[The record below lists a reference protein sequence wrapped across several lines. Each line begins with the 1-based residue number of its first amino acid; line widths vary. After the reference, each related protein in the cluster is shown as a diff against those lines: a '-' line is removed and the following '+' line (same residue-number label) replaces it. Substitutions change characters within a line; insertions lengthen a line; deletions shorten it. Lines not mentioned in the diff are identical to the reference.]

1 MRAYF
6 GVPRTALTTGSIQ
19 QQYFQADSWYQ
30 GAILRNAVTIQT
42 PCMFREFARSSAVI
56 VQSPASEPGTASA
69 IPESPAGS
77 LLSFAIAGS
86 DPAAC
91 SNLRHMLLQ
100 TGFAKEI
107 HEWASA
113 KAVELRHSQDVPDV
127 VFLDL
132 NGTPESDFAFAQ
144 QLAKLRPSVHIV
156 ACSAKR
162 ESNPE
167 FLLQAMRSGVRDFLQ
182 KPYDRIELCS
192 LIDRVSGEHLRVMP
206 RRSVTGK
213 LFVVLGTKGGV
224 GTSTVSVNLAVQ
236 LAKIPGK
243 STVLLDFSR
252 PMGDVAGFLDL
263 RPSFQL
269 NDAVENFK
277 RLDPTLLSGLLT
289 QHKSGLKVLAG
300 ASRLQDWQHA
310 SASAIE
316 RLVEIAQQ
324 SFDFVVMDFGS
335 FYSPDWQNVLQAAEI
350 LLVSEADLPGLAKLH
365 RHLGAL
371 AHLQVSS
378 SQVRLIINR
387 WHRHD
392 EPALEKVELGMKIP
406 VFARLPNNFK
416 QVSEANVRGD
426 SLKQDGDPLSA
437 EFHKMA
443 TRLAGQNLA
452 KQTKKS
458 RLGQFFSV

>member
-1 MRAYF
+1 
-6 GVPRTALTTGSIQ
+6 
-19 QQYFQADSWYQ
+19 
-30 GAILRNAVTIQT
+30 
-42 PCMFREFARSSAVI
+42 MFRELASPSATMVDSPTSVPETAAR
-56 VQSPASEPGTASA
+56 
-69 IPESPAGS
+69 IPESTAGS
-77 LLSFAIAGS
+77 LLSVAIASS

-91 SNLRHMLLQ
+91 SSLRQMLLQ
-100 TGFAKEI
+100 TGLVKEI

-113 KAVELRHSQDVPDV
+113 KAVELRHSREVPDI

-132 NGTPESDFAFAQ
+132 NGTPQSDFAFAQ
-144 QLAKLRPSVHIV
+144 QLAKLRPSVHII

-162 ESNPE
+162 ESSPE

-182 KPYDRIELCS
+182 KPYDRSELS
-192 LIDRVSGEHLRVMP
+192 LLIDRVSGEHSRVMP
-206 RRSVTGK
+206 RRPVTGK

-252 PMGDVAGFLDL
+252 PLGDVAGFLDL
-263 RPSFQL
+263 QPSFQL
-269 NDAVENFK
+269 GDAVENYK

-300 ASRLQDWQHA
+300 ASQLQVWQHA
-310 SASAIE
+310 SHSAIE

-335 FYSPDWQNVLQAAEI
+335 FYSADCQNVLQAAEI
-350 LLVSEADLPGLAKLH
+350 LLISEADLPGLAKLH

-371 AHLQVSS
+371 ANLQVSS

-392 EPALEKVELGMKIP
+392 EPALEKVEQGMKMR

-416 QVSEANVRGD
+416 QVSEATVRGD

-443 TRLAGQNLA
+443 TRLAGQDLA
-452 KQTKKS
+452 KQAKKS
-458 RLGQFFSV
+458 RLGQFFSL

>member
-1 MRAYF
+1 
-6 GVPRTALTTGSIQ
+6 
-19 QQYFQADSWYQ
+19 
-30 GAILRNAVTIQT
+30 
-42 PCMFREFARSSAVI
+42 
-56 VQSPASEPGTASA
+56 
-69 IPESPAGS
+69 
-77 LLSFAIAGS
+77 
-86 DPAAC
+86 
-91 SNLRHMLLQ
+91 MLPQ
-100 TGFAKEI
+100 TGLVKEI

-113 KAVELRHSQDVPDV
+113 KAVELRHSQDVPDI

-132 NGTPESDFAFAQ
+132 NGTPQSDFAFAQ

-156 ACSAKR
+156 ACSAKK
-162 ESNPE
+162 ESNPD

-182 KPYDRIELCS
+182 KPYDRIELSS
-192 LIDRVSGEHLRVMP
+192 LMARVSGEYSRVLP
-206 RRSVTGK
+206 RRPVTGK
-213 LFVVLGTKGGV
+213 LLVILGTKGGV

-263 RPSFQL
+263 QPAFQL
-269 NDAVENFK
+269 SDAVENFK

-300 ASRLQDWQHA
+300 AAQLQDWQHA
-310 SASAIE
+310 STSAIE

-335 FYSPDWQNVLQAAEI
+335 FYSSDWQNVLRAAEI
-350 LLVSEADLPGLAKLH
+350 LLVSEADLPGLAKLN

-371 AHLQVSS
+371 ANLQVAS

-392 EPALEKVELGMKIP
+392 ELALEKVEQGMKIS
-406 VFARLPNNFK
+406 VFSRLPNNFK
-416 QVSEANVRGD
+416 QVSEATVRGD
-426 SLKQDGDPLSA
+426 SLRQDGDPLSA
-437 EFHKMA
+437 EFRNMA
-443 TRLAGQNLA
+443 TRLAGLDLA
-452 KQTKKS
+452 RPGKKS
-458 RLGQFFSV
+458 RIGQLFSL

>member
-1 MRAYF
+1 MAR
-6 GVPRTALTTGSIQ
+6 PTALVVD
-19 QQYFQADSWYQ
+19 A
-30 GAILRNAVTIQT
+30 
-42 PCMFREFARSSAVI
+42 PPSA
-56 VQSPASEPGTASA
+56 QDT
-69 IPESPAGS
+69 PAGS
-77 LLSFAIAGS
+77 VVSAAQGPAPGSLLRAAVFSS

-91 SNLRHMLLQ
+91 SSLRHMLLQ
-100 TGFAKEI
+100 TGLVKES
-107 HEWASA
+107 HEWTSA
-113 KAVELRHSQDVPDV
+113 KAVELRHSQDVPDI

-132 NGTPESDFAFAQ
+132 NGTAQSDFAFAQ
-144 QLAKLRPSVHIV
+144 RLAKLRPSVHIV
-156 ACSAKR
+156 ACSGKK
-162 ESNPE
+162 ESNPD

-182 KPYDRIELCS
+182 KPYDRIELSS
-192 LIDRVSGEHLRVMP
+192 LMLRVSGEHSRVMP
-206 RRSVTGK
+206 RRSITGK
-213 LFVVLGTKGGV
+213 LLVILGTKGGV

-263 RPSFQL
+263 QPSFQL
-269 NDAVENFK
+269 SDAVENFK

-300 ASRLQDWQHA
+300 AARLQDWQYA
-310 SASAIE
+310 SNSAIE

-335 FYSPDWQNVLQAAEI
+335 FYSADWQNVLQAAEI

-371 AHLQVSS
+371 ANLQVAS

-392 EPALEKVELGMKIP
+392 EPALEKVEQGMKIP
-406 VFARLPNNFK
+406 VFSRLPNDFK
-416 QVSEANVRGD
+416 QVSEATVRGD
-426 SLKQDGDPLSA
+426 SLGQDGDALSA
-437 EFHKMA
+437 EFRKMA
-443 TRLAGQNLA
+443 TRLAGLDFA
-452 KQTKKS
+452 KPGKKS
-458 RLGQFFSV
+458 RIGQFFSL

>member
-1 MRAYF
+1 M
-6 GVPRTALTTGSIQ
+6 
-19 QQYFQADSWYQ
+19 
-30 GAILRNAVTIQT
+30 
-42 PCMFREFARSSAVI
+42 
-56 VQSPASEPGTASA
+56 VQSPASVPGTAA
-69 IPESPAGS
+69 GIAECTAGS
-77 LLSFAIAGS
+77 LLSVAIAS
-86 DPAAC
+86 CDPAAC
-91 SNLRHMLLQ
+91 SSLRHMLLQ
-100 TGFAKEI
+100 TGLVKGI
-107 HEWASA
+107 HEWASG
-113 KAVELRHSQDVPDV
+113 KAVELRHSQDVPDI

-132 NGTPESDFAFAQ
+132 NGTPQSDFAFAQ

-156 ACSAKR
+156 ACSAKK
-162 ESNPE
+162 ESSPE

-182 KPYDRIELCS
+182 KPYDRSELSS
-192 LIDRVSGEHLRVMP
+192 LILRVSGEHSRLMP
-206 RRSVTGK
+206 RRAVTGK

-263 RPSFQL
+263 QPSFQL
-269 NDAVENFK
+269 GDAVENYK

-300 ASRLQDWQHA
+300 ASQLQVWQHA
-310 SASAIE
+310 SHSAIE

-335 FYSPDWQNVLQAAEI
+335 FYSADCQSVLQAAEI
-350 LLVSEADLPGLAKLH
+350 LLISEADLPGLAKLH

-371 AHLQVSS
+371 ANLRVSA

-392 EPALEKVELGMKIP
+392 EPALEKVEQSMKMS

-416 QVSEANVRGD
+416 QVSEATVRGD

-443 TRLAGQNLA
+443 TRLAGQDLA

-458 RLGQFFSV
+458 RLGQFFSL